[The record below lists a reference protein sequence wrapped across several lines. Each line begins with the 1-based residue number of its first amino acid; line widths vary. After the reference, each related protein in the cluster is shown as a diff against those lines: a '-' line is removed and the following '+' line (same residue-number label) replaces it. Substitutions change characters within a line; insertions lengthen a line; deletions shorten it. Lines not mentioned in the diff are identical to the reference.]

1 MLSRGRSATLW
12 SHMTTER
19 DRVRCHE
26 RLERLGDSGGDC
38 ESIRRE
44 AMADLRRVIGFDRWC
59 WPLADPETLLPSSGI
74 AEHDF
79 GPGVPR
85 MLELEYSV
93 DDFAAKHVVA
103 RRVNSAAGLSVETGA
118 DLSRSAR
125 WDEVMRPVGIGD
137 VATAACRD
145 ALGCWGWIEAY
156 RDSDDPPFEE
166 DDLDL
171 LGDVGSSLASALRRN
186 AMGTT
191 EGPIIEPA
199 PPGMIVLDRHLRP
212 VSWTR
217 GARKWIDALPSA
229 SLFAR
234 WSMLPSAVYP
244 AATLA
249 RSGSERTQARAL
261 VHAEDGRW
269 VMIEAAC
276 LEGER
281 DGEIAVNLRSATP
294 TETFGLLCRVYA
306 LSRRER
312 EVVALLVGGLD
323 TQAVALRLL
332 ISPHTVQDHLKSV
345 FGKVG
350 IHSRR
355 ELLAKLG
362 ASTD

>member
-1 MLSRGRSATLW
+1 
-12 SHMTTER
+12 MTTER

-26 RLERLGDSGGDC
+26 RLERLGESGGDC

-44 AMADLRRVIGFDRWC
+44 AIADLRRVIGFDRWC

-85 MLELEYSV
+85 MLELEYSG
-93 DDFAAKHVVA
+93 DNFAAKHVVA
-103 RRVNSAAGLSVETGA
+103 RRVTAVGGLSVETGG

-171 LGDVGSSLASALRRN
+171 LGDIGSSLASTLRRN

-199 PPGMIVLDRHLRP
+199 PPAMIVLDRDLRP

-217 GARKWIDALPSA
+217 GARTWIDALPSA

-261 VHAEDGRW
+261 VHAEDGSFGHPDRDVQPPVPCLCPIWTGTRGRRVARW
-269 VMIEAAC
+269 
-276 LEGER
+276 R
-281 DGEIAVNLRSATP
+281 TRHSSSRSAP
-294 TETFGLLCRVYA
+294 LHLSAHRARSPEVRLRKARHPQPARAAREARRIHGLSCRPRSHV
-306 LSRRER
+306 RRR
-312 EVVALLVGGLD
+312 
-323 TQAVALRLL
+323 
-332 ISPHTVQDHLKSV
+332 
-345 FGKVG
+345 
-350 IHSRR
+350 
-355 ELLAKLG
+355 
-362 ASTD
+362 

>member
-1 MLSRGRSATLW
+1 
-12 SHMTTER
+12 MTTER

-26 RLERLGDSGGDC
+26 RLERLGESGGDC

-44 AMADLRRVIGFDRWC
+44 AIADLRRVIGFDRWC

-85 MLELEYSV
+85 MLELEYSG
-93 DDFAAKHVVA
+93 DNFAAKHVVA
-103 RRVNSAAGLSVETGA
+103 RRVNAAGGLSVETGG

-125 WDEVMRPVGIGD
+125 WEEVMRPVGIGD

-156 RDSDDPPFEE
+156 RDSDDSPFDE

-171 LGDVGSSLASALRRN
+171 LDKVGTSLASALRRS

-191 EGPIIEPA
+191 EGPIIGPA
-199 PPGMIVLDRHLRP
+199 PPGMIVLDRDLRP

-217 GARKWIDALPSA
+217 GARTWIDALPSA

-249 RSGSERTQARAL
+249 RSGSERVQARAL

-294 TETFGLLCRVYA
+294 TETFSLLCRVYA
-306 LSRRER
+306 LSGRER

-323 TQAVALRLL
+323 TQAVALRLF

-345 FGKVG
+345 FRKVG

>member
-1 MLSRGRSATLW
+1 
-12 SHMTTER
+12 MTKER
-19 DRVRCHE
+19 ERVHCLE
-26 RLERLGDSGGDC
+26 RLERLGESAADC

-44 AMADLRRVIGFDRWC
+44 AMADLQHVVGFDRWC
-59 WPLADPETLLPSSGI
+59 WPLADPETLLPNSGI

-79 GPGVPR
+79 GRGVPR
-85 MLELEYSV
+85 MLELEYSG
-93 DDFAAKHVVA
+93 DNFAAKHVVA
-103 RRVNSAAGLSVETGA
+103 RRANSAGGLSLETGG
-118 DLSRSAR
+118 DLARSAR

-137 VATAACRD
+137 IATAACRD
-145 ALGCWGWIEAY
+145 ALGCWGWIETY

-166 DDLDL
+166 QDLDL
-171 LGDVGSSLASALRRN
+171 LDKVATSLGPALRRS
-186 AMGTT
+186 AMDTPAGATL
-191 EGPIIEPA
+191 EPG
-199 PPGMIVLDRHLRP
+199 PPGVVVLDCDLRP
-212 VSWTR
+212 VSWTQ
-217 GARKWIDALPSA
+217 GARAWIDALPSA

-234 WSMLPSAVYP
+234 WSMLPSVVYP

-249 RSGSERTQARAL
+249 RSGSERTRARAL
-261 VHAEDGRW
+261 VHAVDGRW

-281 DGEIAVNLRSATP
+281 DGEIAVSLRSATP
-294 TETFGLLCRVYA
+294 TETFSLLCRAYA

-312 EVVALLVGGLD
+312 ELVALLVGGLD
-323 TQAVALRLL
+323 TRAVALRLF

-362 ASTD
+362 ASAD

>member
-1 MLSRGRSATLW
+1 MPTSHARHAGMRS
-12 SHMTTER
+12 
-19 DRVRCHE
+19 C
-26 RLERLGDSGGDC
+26 
-38 ESIRRE
+38 
-44 AMADLRRVIGFDRWC
+44 DRWASETS
-59 WPLADPETLLPSSGI
+59 PLP
-74 AEHDF
+74 
-79 GPGVPR
+79 
-85 MLELEYSV
+85 
-93 DDFAAKHVVA
+93 
-103 RRVNSAAGLSVETGA
+103 
-118 DLSRSAR
+118 
-125 WDEVMRPVGIGD
+125 
-137 VATAACRD
+137 ACRD

-156 RDSDDPPFEE
+156 RDSDDPPFDE

-186 AMGTT
+186 AMSTT

-217 GARKWIDALPSA
+217 GARGWIDALPSA

-249 RSGSERTQARAL
+249 RSGSGRTQARAL

-281 DGEIAVNLRSATP
+281 DGEIAVNLRSATS

-312 EVVALLVGGLD
+312 EVVALLADV
-323 TQAVALRLL
+323 RLL
-332 ISPHTVQDHLKSV
+332 GRRRCVPRRNGPVLSAARRCTRSRSRRIAR
-345 FGKVG
+345 
-350 IHSRR
+350 HSR
-355 ELLAKLG
+355 A
-362 ASTD
+362 ASPARFPRRTR